1 VGIFPALGSIAAHA
15 ESTARP
21 ARKMN
26 PFDGLA
32 HYLLGRLEQKIIQA
46 WTRFLFQMAFS
57 AVVSFLFTCGTV
69 MVSTK
74 SVIVGVGSG
83 MVMTA
88 IVLTVFFRT
97 SKLTAGMQAVLPSSE
112 AEQELLTGIQTIT
125 KPIEK
130 EK

>member
-1 VGIFPALGSIAAHA
+1 
-15 ESTARP
+15 
-21 ARKMN
+21 MN

-32 HYLLGRLEQKIIQA
+32 SYLLGRLEQKIIQS
-46 WTRFLFQMAFS
+46 WFRFLFQLAFS
-57 AVVSFLFTCGTV
+57 AIVSFLFTCGSV

-97 SKLTAGMQAVLPSSE
+97 SKLTAGMIAVLPSAES
-112 AEQELLTGIQTIT
+112 EQELLTGIQTIT
-125 KPIEK
+125 KPDAEK
-130 EK
+130 K

>member
-1 VGIFPALGSIAAHA
+1 
-15 ESTARP
+15 
-21 ARKMN
+21 MN

-32 HYLLGRLEQKIIQA
+32 KYLLGRLEQKIIQSWA
-46 WTRFLFQMAFS
+46 RFLFQMAFS
-57 AVVSFLFTCGTV
+57 AIVSFLFTCGTV

-97 SKLTAGMQAVLPSSE
+97 SKLTAGMQAVLPSEE
-112 AEQELLTGIQTIT
+112 AAQELLTGIQTIT
-125 KPIEK
+125 KPPDK
-130 EK
+130 EQKP